1 MIGNYQGAYA
11 YNSKSVSLL
20 APASQGVYYCGVM
33 VPNGLKPIYIGRSE
47 NIQERL
53 QDHLR
58 DDYWPGVTHFGY
70 ATCSTFAEMV
80 DLEAWEIKRFQPRYN
95 TVGKLF

>member
-1 MIGNYQGAYA
+1 MIGNYVGNYA
-11 YNSKSVSLL
+11 YNTESVSLL
-20 APASQGVYYCGVM
+20 APSSLGVYYCGTKNI
-33 VPNGLKPIYIGRSE
+33 NGLTPYYIGRSE

-70 ATCSTFAEMV
+70 RTCSTWSEMV
-80 DLEAWEIKRFQPRYN
+80 ELEASEIRRFQPQYN
-95 TVGKLF
+95 AVGKSF